1 MLAASALVM
10 SIDRPLLLLQR
21 LCLPISYYSRF
32 VPTPGANPFVR
43 KMGAWWVE
51 AAVRGQVARLP
62 LVNVVEHSQPPEQ
75 QNAARQH

>member
-1 MLAASALVM
+1 MVWCSLCGLLASA
-10 SIDRPLLLLQR
+10 PLAHSSSFR
-21 LCLPISYYSRF
+21 
-32 VPTPGANPFVR
+32 VPFMR